1 MEFLVE
7 KIGMSRTVGSPSIP
21 VTLLKV
27 ISTKICA
34 SGENGVALVA
44 YPKGKAH
51 NKSIAGQQKK
61 YNLSKE
67 FNRFVTLRADIATS
81 ALKEENSSKQSNEP
95 AQQAESIKSSDST
108 KSAQNAMKAVDL
120 DMSIL
125 ESAKRVKA
133 TFYTKGRGF
142 SGVMKRWNFQG
153 GPAAHGSRFHRRVG
167 SIGNREWP
175 GRVQKGKKMAG
186 HYGNEKIT
194 VQAEVVSFDKDNNV
208 LVLKGSVA
216 GYNGAQGR
224 ISVLKGGK

>member
-7 KIGMSRTVGSPSIP
+7 KVGMSRTIGSPSIP

-27 ISTKICA
+27 INAKLCDMQ
-34 SGENGVALVA
+34 ENGKALVA
-44 YPKGKAH
+44 YPRGKAH
-51 NKSIAGQQKK
+51 NKSVAGQQKK
-61 YNLSKE
+61 YSLSKE
-67 FNRFVTLRADIATS
+67 FNRFITLRVGGS
-81 ALKEENSSKQSNEP
+81 
-95 AQQAESIKSSDST
+95 AQQAGQADEQAESNQGAS
-108 KSAQNAMKAVDL
+108 KAKAIDL
-120 DMSIL
+120 DMSVL
-125 ESAKRVKA
+125 ESATRVKA

-186 HYGNEKIT
+186 HYGNEKVT
-194 VQAEVVSFDKDNNV
+194 VQAEVVSFDKDNSI

-216 GYNGAQGR
+216 GYNGAQGK
-224 ISVLKGGK
+224 ISIIRGGK